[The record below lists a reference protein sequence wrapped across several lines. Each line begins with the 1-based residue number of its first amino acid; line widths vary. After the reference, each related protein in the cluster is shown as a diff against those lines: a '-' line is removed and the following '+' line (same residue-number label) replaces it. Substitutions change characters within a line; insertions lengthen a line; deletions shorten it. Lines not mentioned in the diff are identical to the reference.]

1 MLSFFLSPRRSPLAV
16 RLLLAILVTSS
27 LITLAAVAA
36 QLYTEYR
43 SDVDLIEQRLDHIQ
57 GSYSESV
64 ALSLWNFDRKQY
76 RSQLDGILHFPDI
89 VYTEI
94 RGQDGELIVARGV
107 PQQARSLRKEIQ
119 LATTDFGRVVEPG
132 RLIVVASLDR
142 VYSNL
147 FQRGLI
153 ILVTQGIKTFI
164 VSIVILLAFHWM
176 VTQHLY
182 RIGQYAKQ
190 VDPGS
195 DQRLRIQRA
204 PGTNDELDFTVQAIN
219 EMQDNIQHG
228 YRTIAELNQ
237 NLEQKVEQRTRALQA
252 STEKFRY
259 LFQNALEAIAI
270 FQDSRCVDLNKA
282 GLELFGFSS
291 VDQARGLRPQAF
303 VAPESV
309 PIVLQQ
315 MASQATE
322 PYEATGLKTDGSE
335 FPMLVRG
342 QSAII
347 DGEPTRITS
356 AIDLTEIKR
365 SEEALKRANQEL
377 ASMAHTDPM
386 TGAFNRRHL
395 DEAVGSLIALGKREG
410 RDIAVAIMDI
420 DDFKPI
426 NDRFGHD
433 TGDQVI
439 QAVVDLI
446 RQQTRQSDLIVRFGG
461 EEFVLILPNT
471 GLTEAEHVAEKIR
484 RHIANSQTAAPVPFT
499 LSIGLTV
506 VCRQDQDVAESIA
519 RADTALYQAK
529 RDGKNRVRCEPA
541 PEPLSS

>member
-107 PQQARSLRKEIQ
+107 PQQARALRKEIQ

-322 PYEATGLKTDGSE
+322 PYEATGLKIDGRE

-410 RDIAVAIMDI
+410 RDIAIAIMDI